1 MSNSEGFKERFS
13 NIMGSTAVVLKKIG
27 HVLHLIGSWIFRLRK
42 IILAVPVVYLAV
54 SLAINNLSQL
64 PEQVGLNLQATGE
77 FAMTVSRGAAV
88 MGPLGIT
95 AACLLLMFCS
105 RKTLYPWV
113 ISLFTLVLPVL
124 LLCMNNY
131 PA

>member
-1 MSNSEGFKERFS
+1 MSNSEGFKERFN
-13 NIMGSTAVVLKKIG
+13 NILGSTAAVFKKIG
-27 HVLHLIGSWIFRLRK
+27 NVLHLIGSWIFRLRK

-54 SLAINNLSQL
+54 SLAVNNLSQL
-64 PEQVGLNLQATGE
+64 PEEVGLNLQATGE
-77 FAMTVSRGAAV
+77 FAMTVSRSAAV
-88 MGPLGIT
+88 MGPIGVT

-113 ISLFTLVLPVL
+113 ISLFSLVLPVL
-124 LLCMNNY
+124 ILFMNNY

>member
-1 MSNSEGFKERFS
+1 MSNSEGFKERFN
-13 NIMGSTAVVLKKIG
+13 NILGSTAAVFKKIG
-27 HVLHLIGSWIFRLRK
+27 NVLHLIGSWIFRLRK

-54 SLAINNLSQL
+54 SLAVNNLSQL
-64 PEQVGLNLQATGE
+64 PEEVGLNLQTTGE
-77 FAMTVSRGAAV
+77 FAMTVSRSAAV
-88 MGPLGIT
+88 MGPIGVT

-113 ISLFTLVLPVL
+113 ISLFSLVLPVL
-124 LLCMNNY
+124 ILFMNNY

>member
-1 MSNSEGFKERFS
+1 M
-13 NIMGSTAVVLKKIG
+13 
-27 HVLHLIGSWIFRLRK
+27 HLIGSWIFRLRK

-54 SLAINNLSQL
+54 SLAVNNLSQL
-64 PEQVGLNLQATGE
+64 PEEVGLNLQATGE
-77 FAMTVSRGAAV
+77 FAMTVSRSAAV
-88 MGPLGIT
+88 MGPIGVT

-113 ISLFTLVLPVL
+113 ISLFSLVLPVL
-124 LLCMNNY
+124 ILFMNNY